1 LKKGLDKEEDYAI
14 KNTEQLLQIT
24 KQSLSI
30 NADKNVR
37 KTTKTK
43 ILIALKEMHSMERN
57 AAVEGVFNMLSETED
72 PCLQNY
78 LADIL
83 LLQRSQEVN
92 NRLMQ
97 IIMYSN
103 GKIADFVKIYVTGV
117 LNGRG
122 YENIYRR

>member
-1 LKKGLDKEEDYAI
+1 MKKGLDKEEDYAI